1 MHQAEMDVMRRT
13 NTDLA
18 QKLDDEQKS
27 LSAKAAALTTV
38 QENCNRLQHDK
49 MQLSQN
55 LMNEQMKVEMLRN
68 TISVMYQR
76 QVNKFIFTILR
87 APFFI

>member
-1 MHQAEMDVMRRT
+1 MHQAETYTMRQV
-13 NTDLA
+13 NKDLT

-27 LSAKAAALTTV
+27 SSAKAATLTTV

-76 QVNKFIFTILR
+76 QVKQTNIYKID
-87 APFFI
+87 